1 MGVASPHRAE
11 RAPLVTLALDESR
24 LEHRWLSVG
33 DVNLHCV
40 FAGDDKGP
48 LVVLL
53 HGFPELWY
61 AWRRQILALADAG
74 FRVVAPDMRG
84 YNLSDKPAAVSAYAI
99 DILARDIDGLIR
111 ACGREKAHVVGHDW
125 GGGVAWAFAMKHPTR
140 LDRLVILNCPHPLSM
155 FRGLRR
161 PDQLKR
167 SWYMFFF
174 QLPRIPE
181 RSMRA
186 NHFAMLL
193 GVLRNDPLVPGA
205 FDERDLSVYA
215 EAYAQPGALR
225 GMTNYYRAMFR
236 SKPSTKTIARIDA
249 PVLVIWG
256 EQDRHLGLPLSC
268 PDSALV
274 PNVRVERIADA
285 SHWVQHERPERVNEL
300 LIDFLGASGRANTEA

>member
-1 MGVASPHRAE
+1 
-11 RAPLVTLALDESR
+11 
-24 LEHRWLSVG
+24 
-33 DVNLHCV
+33 
-40 FAGDDKGP
+40 
-48 LVVLL
+48 
-53 HGFPELWY
+53 
-61 AWRRQILALADAG
+61 
-74 FRVVAPDMRG
+74 
-84 YNLSDKPAAVSAYAI
+84 
-99 DILARDIDGLIR
+99 
-111 ACGREKAHVVGHDW
+111 
-125 GGGVAWAFAMKHPTR
+125 
-140 LDRLVILNCPHPLSM
+140 
-155 FRGLRR
+155 
-161 PDQLKR
+161 
-167 SWYMFFF
+167 
-174 QLPRIPE
+174 
-181 RSMRA
+181 MRA